1 MKIAAIGDIHC
12 RVNFHGE
19 VRNMLE
25 GISDNADVLLLAGDL
40 TDNGLTEEAEVLV
53 DELSIINIPIM
64 AVLGNHDHEGGKSD
78 EVKEIVQ
85 QGGIHILEDG
95 SHEIGNIGF
104 AGVKGF
110 AGGFDKTLIQPF
122 GENII
127 KAFIR
132 ASIEEAVQLENA
144 LAKMDCD
151 RRVAVLHYSP
161 VKGTLE
167 GEPVELF
174 PFLGSSRLASALD
187 RQGADIVVHGHAH
200 HGSLYGETPGKI
212 PVHNVSRFVRSH
224 NSQPPYCVFEL

>member
-1 MKIAAIGDIHC
+1 VRIAAIGDIHC
-12 RVNFHGE
+12 RKNSQGE
-19 VRNMLE
+19 VRKMLKGVSGSAE
-25 GISDNADVLLLAGDL
+25 VLLLAGDL
-40 TDNGLTEEAEVLV
+40 TDNGLIEEAEVLIE
-53 DELSIINIPIM
+53 ELDIIKIPIL
-64 AVLGNHDHEGGKSD
+64 AVLGNHDHEGGQSD
-78 EVKEIVQ
+78 DIKEVVQ
-85 QGGIHILEDG
+85 QGGVHILEDG
-95 SHEIGNIGF
+95 SHEIENVGF
-104 AGVKGF
+104 VGVKGF

-122 GENII
+122 GENIL

-144 LAKMDCD
+144 LAKMDCE

-200 HGSLYGETPGKI
+200 HGSLYSETPGKI

-224 NSQPPYCVFEL
+224 NSQPPYCIFDL